1 MRRLTDGSPHARL
14 TLAVDVLAIAGF
26 ILIGMR
32 SHSDAAAASIFLRNF
47 VPFTGS
53 WLVVAWLVGTYR
65 PPTPVGLVVTLL
77 IAIPIGVVLH
87 ALWVRSWSV
96 GEVLTFALVALIFA
110 TMLIGLGRAI
120 SAVLG
125 ARLFDRRAS

>member
-1 MRRLTDGSPHARL
+1 MRRMTDGSSPARL
-14 TLAVDVLAIAGF
+14 TLAVDVLALAAF
-26 ILIGMR
+26 VLVGMR
-32 SHSDAAAASIFLRNF
+32 SHSDAAAMSIFLRNL

-65 PPTPVGLVVTLL
+65 PPTPIGLIATML
-77 IAIPIGVVLH
+77 IAIPIGVLLR
-87 ALWVRSWSV
+87 ALWVRSWSA

-125 ARLFDRRAS
+125 ARLFDRRPS

>member
-14 TLAVDVLAIAGF
+14 TLAVDVVAIAAF

-53 WLVVAWLVGTYR
+53 WLVVAWLAGTYR

-77 IAIPIGVVLH
+77 
-87 ALWVRSWSV
+87 WVRSWSI

-125 ARLFDRRAS
+125 ARLFDRRPS

>member
-1 MRRLTDGSPHARL
+1 MTDGSPHARL
-14 TLAVDVLAIAGF
+14 TLAVDVLALAAF
-26 ILIGMR
+26 VLIGMR
-32 SHSDAAAASIFLRNF
+32 SHSDAAALSIFLRNF

-65 PPTPVGLVVTLL
+65 PPMPIGLIATLL
-77 IAIPIGVVLH
+77 IAIPIGVLVR
-87 ALWVRSWSV
+87 ALWIRSWTA
-96 GEVLTFALVALIFA
+96 GEVLTFALVALVFA